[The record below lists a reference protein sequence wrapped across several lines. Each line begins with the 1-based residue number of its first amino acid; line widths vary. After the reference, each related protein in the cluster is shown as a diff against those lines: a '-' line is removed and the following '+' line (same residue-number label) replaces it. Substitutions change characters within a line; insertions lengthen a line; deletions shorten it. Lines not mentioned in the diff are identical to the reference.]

1 MGKHWVYVLKYYY
14 IDDEYK
20 ERIHGLYIGETTRLY
35 RRFNEHIHG
44 NGGKNTKYFG
54 DTTDRIQ
61 LVGLYD
67 VSNNCEYEKYKYVIS
82 TFYDYYSIMQFEE
95 LVKQWRW
102 RTQNESEEHDF
113 LMIENCITEMC
124 ITLNKNT
131 NVVVKGGKYT
141 KDRSYKEMTFPTYE
155 RPLCKCGYPSEV
167 FLSKK
172 SEVWFKCAVSN
183 TNWLDYHDRLFTI
196 SEPCD
201 FIQKYIGDIELRQ
214 KYDTYNK
221 SVEKIPK
228 IWNVG
233 RDENWLQSTPCIV
246 CKKRKYSPIYS
257 NGYRAICKLCLE
269 ERFDDIDTTVNNHK
283 GIFMLREDTHGMI
296 S

>member
-1 MGKHWVYVLKYYY
+1 MGKHWVYVLKYYDL
-14 IDDEYK
+14 DDEHN

-67 VSNNCEYEKYKYVIS
+67 VSNNCEYEKYNHTIS
-82 TFYDYYSIMQFEE
+82 VFYDYYSIMQFEE

-102 RTQNESEEHDF
+102 RTENVSDEHDHDF
-113 LMIENCITEMC
+113 LMVENCITEMC
-124 ITLNKNT
+124 ITMNKNT
-131 NVVVKGGKYT
+131 NVDVKGGKYT
-141 KDRSYKEMTFPTYE
+141 KDGSYKEMTLPTYE

-172 SEVWFKCAVSN
+172 NEVWFKCAVSN
-183 TNWLDYHDRLFTI
+183 TNWLDYHDPCFTI

-214 KYDTYNK
+214 KYETYKK

-228 IWNVG
+228 IWKIG
-233 RDENWLQSTPCIV
+233 SEGKWLQDTPCLI
-246 CKKRKYSPIYS
+246 CKRSKYSPVYS
-257 NGYRAICKLCLE
+257 RGYRALCKLCLND
-269 ERFDDIDTTVNNHK
+269 RFDDIDTIINNHK
-283 GIFMLREDTHGMI
+283 GVCMIQEDVDD
-296 S
+296 